1 MVLQGGS
8 VLGNPPMADAPYLVA
23 LALVEIAGKRALPL
37 TGKSQPATAADV
49 SDPGDSGR
57 TLALEL
63 LLRLWQRSD
72 EGPLQRA
79 AGESS
84 LLLLELPLDVMSEQ
98 LPVLK
103 ANWIGGGE
111 TETLLGSLQ
120 HLAIRAWRISIAKY
134 EPVSFIPWPLI

>member
-1 MVLQGGS
+1 
-8 VLGNPPMADAPYLVA
+8 MADAPYLVA

-37 TGKSQPATAADV
+37 TGKSQTASDAEA

-79 AGESS
+79 AGNLS

-98 LPVLK
+98 LPLLK
-103 ANWIGGGE
+103 ANWVATGN
-111 TETLLGSLQ
+111 TDALLTSLQ
-120 HLAIRAWRISIAKY
+120 DLTIRGWRISIAKY
-134 EPVSFIPWPLI
+134 EPVSFTSWPAS